1 MYKIH
6 VLMPSTLFKKN
17 VLPISQPP
25 FFGAS
30 HGHSICHLLQ
40 SATMNDSIN
49 NAAIRQLFFF
59 FCFFDTAY
67 KLTYIAKV
75 CACASKSFL
84 YFYFFSKL
92 FCNFYYFTSIHCPK
106 LSRNANVLRVNDF
119 FVIATH
125 ATGRTTLRTPY
136 NMVRSKNIFFRRIVA
151 NRILATN

>member
-1 MYKIH
+1 MFSCHRLFSRKTCSQSVNH
-6 VLMPSTLFKKN
+6 PFSAPLMAIVFAICFSQLQWMTLLTM
-17 VLPISQPP
+17 LPYGSY
-25 FFGAS
+25 
-30 HGHSICHLLQ
+30 IC
-40 SATMNDSIN
+40 
-49 NAAIRQLFFF
+49 FFF
-59 FCFFDTAY
+59 FDIAY

-119 FVIATH
+119 FVIVTH

-136 NMVRSKNIFFRRIVA
+136 NMVRSKKKNCSKPHFSH
-151 NRILATN
+151 